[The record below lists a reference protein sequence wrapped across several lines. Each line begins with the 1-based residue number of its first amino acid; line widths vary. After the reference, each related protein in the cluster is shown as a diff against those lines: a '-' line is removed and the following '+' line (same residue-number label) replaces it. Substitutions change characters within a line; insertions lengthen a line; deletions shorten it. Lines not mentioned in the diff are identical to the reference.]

1 MVAGYTA
8 AKVFSATKAKERS
21 ELGDYLTEWLEASG
35 GTVEVVD
42 TLVRQSSDRQFHCLS
57 IIVFYRRVTPTTD

>member
-21 ELGDYLTEWLEASG
+21 ELGDYLTTWLAEVG
-35 GTVEVVD
+35 DTVEVVD
-42 TLVRQSSDRQFHCLS
+42 TVVRQSSDRQFHCLS
-57 IIVFYRRVTPTTD
+57 MIVFYRQVAPGA